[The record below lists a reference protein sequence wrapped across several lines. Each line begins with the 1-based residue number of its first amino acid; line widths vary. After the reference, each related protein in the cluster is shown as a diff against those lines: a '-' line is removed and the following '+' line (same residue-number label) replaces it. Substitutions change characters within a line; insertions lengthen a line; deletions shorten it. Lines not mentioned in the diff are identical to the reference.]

1 MSGRADQPDIRCVF
15 IIGSGRSGT
24 SALGWALAQHPSF
37 WASSEADFIY
47 GLYGDGRLA
56 DAYAHSFDTSG
67 RTWLRV
73 NGMEYEEFCS
83 HIGNGIHSVL
93 ASRAGGRVWVDSTPS
108 NTLMARDLAL
118 MFPDARFIHIVRDGK
133 EVVESV
139 LASGFDMP
147 AARDF
152 ATACEYWRDLVN
164 SGIELE
170 QSHADRVL
178 RVWHS
183 RMSADPASFMDEVLS
198 FLGAEASD
206 APVEFLRSNLINSSF
221 SKDASQSGD
230 VPARPRQS
238 ARARVERWDAAK
250 RKVYERIAGSL
261 HRQLFGA

>member
-1 MSGRADQPDIRCVF
+1 VTGRADQPDIRCVF
-15 IIGSGRSGT
+15 ITGSFRSGT
-24 SALGWALAQHPSF
+24 SALGWALAQHPRF
-37 WASSEADFIY
+37 WTSSEADFIH

-56 DAYAHSFDTSG
+56 DAYAHSHDAAG

-73 NGMEYEEFCS
+73 NSMSYEEFCS
-83 HIGNGIHSVL
+83 HIGNGIHSL
-93 ASRAGGRVWVDSTPS
+93 MASRAGARVWVDTTPS
-108 NTLMARDLAL
+108 NTLMAHDLAL
-118 MFPDARFIHIVRDGK
+118 MFPQARFIHIIRDGR
-133 EVVESV
+133 EVVESM
-139 LASGFDMP
+139 LASGFDVP

-152 ATACEYWRDLVN
+152 ATACNDWRGLVN
-164 SGIELE
+164 CGIELE

-206 APVEFLRSNLINSSF
+206 APAEFLRSNLINSSF
-221 SKDASQSGD
+221 SKGPSQAADG
-230 VPARPRQS
+230 PARPQQS